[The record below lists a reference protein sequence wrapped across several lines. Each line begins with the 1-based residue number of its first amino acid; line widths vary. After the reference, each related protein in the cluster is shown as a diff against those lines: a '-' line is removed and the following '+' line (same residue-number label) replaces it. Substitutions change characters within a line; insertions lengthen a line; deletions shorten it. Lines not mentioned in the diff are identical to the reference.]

1 MSYLGMFALEHTLP
15 PHDRV
20 VASTVAIII
29 ALFHTSLTLS
39 TILYTPMSTQM
50 ILVNT
55 SPVHSV
61 VETDTNSILC
71 KGLNMNFSEH
81 ARLQ

>member
-20 VASTVAIII
+20 VAFII
-29 ALFHTSLTLS
+29 ALFHCSLTLS

-50 ILVNT
+50 IFVNT